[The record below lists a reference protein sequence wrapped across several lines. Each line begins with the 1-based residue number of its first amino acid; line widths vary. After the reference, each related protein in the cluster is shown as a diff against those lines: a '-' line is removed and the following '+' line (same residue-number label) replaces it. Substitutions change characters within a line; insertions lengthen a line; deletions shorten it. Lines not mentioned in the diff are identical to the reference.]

1 MQIPNEFQ
9 NQVPFWLE
17 QGVYV
22 LHGGIMRPLNAL
34 LQLPDVH
41 AEDVAAAV
49 VFHRYKDA
57 QSFWDAVLDEVIRRQ
72 KACAERTE
80 RIERSELSDFEEFLR
95 MGKEIAADGDDPQLS
110 ITWETQEGV
119 RKERVMQL
127 SEALEKLQAAR
138 AA

>member
-22 LHGGIMRPLNAL
+22 LHDGIMRPLNAL

-49 VFHRYKDA
+49 MFHQYEGLFLNK
-57 QSFWDAVLDEVIRRQ
+57 VGN
-72 KACAERTE
+72 
-80 RIERSELSDFEEFLR
+80 DF
-95 MGKEIAADGDDPQLS
+95 M
-110 ITWETQEGV
+110 
-119 RKERVMQL
+119 
-127 SEALEKLQAAR
+127 
-138 AA
+138 